1 LLIPQSSGSWPY
13 RKWDFWEDGE
23 TPALSIRRRFL
34 ARASCSKIKPTSSVN
49 LDIESGIVAMFG
61 GGRLEDQLLAMLR
74 GQLTDIVFGAVFLFI
89 GLAVCFIAAIRPR
102 SGVRLV
108 IWLGIWSAMYGTGL
122 LFRSPA
128 VVAALPRV
136 LQTSVP
142 YVNTLIAYLLAVF
155 AMSAFLE
162 LSRGGIGP
170 LIKILILAQLVVA
183 VVGFGWF
190 AAGGSADKFIVY
202 HRLVSDC
209 GLLVLITVVTVK
221 KLSDK
226 FLVLSNRRVLA
237 TGTLVLAIEALWS
250 NVLRPLHY
258 QQSGLSSHLAFAVFL
273 LSFGYVAVEI
283 IHASEH
289 RLQEIEDEL
298 KVAREL
304 QFSILPAAVPEVRN
318 LRIAVAYR
326 PMKAVAGDFYEFI
339 PLDGERVGFLVA
351 DVTGHGVPAALIA
364 SMIKVAMQSV
374 MSCAGEPG
382 EVLRGLNRILY
393 GLLRDQLVS
402 AAYLLLDTGNGKAL
416 YSAAGH
422 PPLLRWREGKLEGI
436 ESNGL
441 LFGVIPEADYPVCD
455 LSIHSGDRFVLYT
468 DGVIEPQNANGDSF
482 GDRKLEQVLRDN
494 QSRTSSELSVQL
506 LSEIRVWQSASVAQ
520 QDDITLLVIDVV

>member
-1 LLIPQSSGSWPY
+1 M
-13 RKWDFWEDGE
+13 E
-23 TPALSIRRRFL
+23 A
-34 ARASCSKIKPTSSVN
+34 
-49 LDIESGIVAMFG
+49 
-61 GGRLEDQLLAMLR
+61 QLLAMLR

-89 GLAVCFIAAIRPR
+89 GLAACSIAAGIRR
-102 SGVRLV
+102 RRGVRLV

-122 LFRSPA
+122 LSRSPA
-128 VVAALPRV
+128 VVAVLPLV

-142 YVNTLIAYLLAVF
+142 YVNTLIAYLLSVV
-155 AMSAFLE
+155 AMLAFLE
-162 LSRGGIGP
+162 LSRGGIRL
-170 LIKILILAQLVVA
+170 LIKILILAEVVVA
-183 VVGFGWF
+183 VVGIGWF
-190 AAGGSADKFIVY
+190 AVGGSADKFILY

-209 GLLVLITVVTVK
+209 GLLVVMTVVTVK

-226 FLVLSNRRVLA
+226 FLVLLNRRVLA
-237 TGTLVLAIEALWS
+237 TGTLVLAAEALWS

-283 IHASEH
+283 ILANER
-289 RLQEIEDEL
+289 RLLAIEDEL

-304 QFSILPAAVPEVRN
+304 QFSILPPAVPEVRG

-326 PMKAVAGDFYEFI
+326 PMTAVAGDFYEFI
-339 PLDGERVGFLVA
+339 PVDGKRVGFLVA

-364 SMIKVAMQSV
+364 SMIKVAMQSAV
-374 MSCAGEPG
+374 TCAHEPR

-393 GLLRDQLVS
+393 GLLGNQLVT
-402 AAYLLLDTGNGKAL
+402 AAYLWLDTGNRKAL

-455 LSIHSGDRFVLYT
+455 LSINSGDRFLLYT
-468 DGVIEPQNANGDSF
+468 DGVIEPQDASGDCF
-482 GDRKLEQVLRDN
+482 GDWKLEQVVRDN
-494 QSRTSSELSVQL
+494 QSRPPSELSEQL
-506 LSEIRVWQSASVAQ
+506 LSEIHVWQSASVS
-520 QDDITLLVIDVV
+520 QDDITLIVIDVV